1 MSTDDHDG
9 GKPSTRD
16 SLTAGLVQ
24 RPLEP
29 LLRAVREEVAAA
41 RREVGARAKSARTG
55 LVLTGAA
62 VAFALTTLV
71 LLAGFLVTLLAL
83 ALPVW
88 AATGITL
95 VVFAIVTGV
104 LAAVGV
110 RGIRRGVPP
119 VPKDTIRAA
128 KDRVTKDRVSD
139 DRVARTTD
147 ESTRD

>member
-1 MSTDDHDG
+1 MSTTDPDDQDAT
-9 GKPSTRD
+9 KPSFRD
-16 SLTAGLVQ
+16 SVTAGLVQ
-24 RPLEP
+24 KALEP

-41 RREVGARAKSARTG
+41 RREVGARAKGARTG

-71 LLAGFLVTLLAL
+71 LLAGFVVALLAL

-95 VVFAIVTGV
+95 VVFAVVTGV

-119 VPKDTIRAA
+119 VPKDTLRAA
-128 KDRVTKDRVSD
+128 KDRV
-139 DRVARTTD
+139 ARTSD
-147 ESTRD
+147 EAARD

>member
-1 MSTDDHDG
+1 VSTTDPHDQDAA
-9 GKPSTRD
+9 KPSFRD
-16 SLTAGLVQ
+16 SVTAGLVQ
-24 RPLEP
+24 KALEP

-41 RREVGARAKSARTG
+41 RREVGARAKGARTG

-71 LLAGFLVTLLAL
+71 LLAGFVVALLAL

-88 AATGITL
+88 AAAGITL
-95 VVFAIVTGV
+95 AVFAVVTGV

-119 VPKDTIRAA
+119 VPKDTLRAA
-128 KDRVTKDRVSD
+128 KDRVTRTSD
-139 DRVARTTD
+139 EAV
-147 ESTRD
+147 RD